1 MLKRV
6 NKDEDEFHEIKRRK
20 KEINKQDDLMTQMKS
35 DEINNMQI
43 DREAKQPKRENLNLN
58 LVKIKANVSLAQQQ
72 LKQTN
77 RN

>member
-43 DREAKQPKRENLNLN
+43 DREAKQEKKRESQSQSCQDQS
-58 LVKIKANVSLAQQQ
+58 KC
-72 LKQTN
+72 
-77 RN
+77 

>member
-1 MLKRV
+1 
-6 NKDEDEFHEIKRRK
+6 
-20 KEINKQDDLMTQMKS
+20 MTQMKS